1 MIFNQISCVKVKSR
15 SGKLS
20 KQFHNPLGIRNSDK
34 VPPQQKISSGT
45 DSFSAEFYQSFKE
58 DLIPIL
64 FKLLHK
70 TEAEE
75 TLPNKFYEDSYSD
88 T

>member
-1 MIFNQISCVKVKSR
+1 MGHSESSAKRKSP
-15 SGKLS
+15 G
-20 KQFHNPLGIRNSDK
+20 PYG
-34 VPPQQKISSGT
+34 
-45 DSFSAEFYQSFKE
+45 FSAEFYQTFKE
-58 DLIPIL
+58 DIIPIL